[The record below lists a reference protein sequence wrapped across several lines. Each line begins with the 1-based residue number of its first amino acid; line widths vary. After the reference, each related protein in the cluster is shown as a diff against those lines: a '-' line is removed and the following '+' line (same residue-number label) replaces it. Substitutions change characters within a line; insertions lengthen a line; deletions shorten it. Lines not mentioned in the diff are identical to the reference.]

1 MIRHLTLRQL
11 QVFAE
16 AARQL
21 SFSRTAET
29 LHLTQPAVSMQIRQ
43 LEEAVGLAL
52 FERVGRRLALTEAG
66 QILRLH
72 AARVM
77 GELQDAEQAISAL
90 QGLRGGRVAVGLV
103 STAKY
108 FTPRLLSMFSASYPD
123 IEVRLLVGNREELIR
138 MLENN
143 EIDLAVMGRPPEKLD
158 VISEAC
164 AANPHVLAAARGHR
178 LEGRRGLDLHELRT
192 ETFLLREPGSGTRNV
207 MEALFKQHLFKP
219 ARAIIM
225 GSNET
230 VKQAV
235 MAGIG
240 ISLLSLHTLSLEL
253 RAGEVCILD
262 ISSTPVRRNWHIVHM
277 RSKQLSPA
285 AARFRLFLLEEMA
298 RFLADYVPAIG
309 KTRAAAAR
317 KCRPGKGLAET

>member
-11 QVFAE
+11 EVFAE

-21 SFSRTAET
+21 SFSRTAEN
-29 LHLTQPAVSMQIRQ
+29 LHLTQPAVSMQIKQ
-43 LEEAVGLAL
+43 LEQAVGMPL
-52 FERVGRRLALTEAG
+52 FERIGRRLQLTEAG
-66 QILRLH
+66 TVLRNH
-72 AARVM
+72 GARVL
-77 GELQDAEQAISAL
+77 GELQDAGQSLLAL
-90 QGLRGGRVAVGLV
+90 RGLRGGSVAVGLV

-108 FTPRLLSMFSASYPD
+108 FTPRLMSVFVERYPD
-123 IEVRLLVGNREELIR
+123 IEIRLLVGNREDLIR

-158 VISEAC
+158 TITEPSAG
-164 AANPHVLAAARGHR
+164 NPHVLVSHR
-178 LEGRRGLDLHELRT
+178 RHPLADAHAIDMHDLRR

-207 MEALFKQHLFKP
+207 MEMMFKQHLFTP

-235 MAGIG
+235 MAGMG
-240 ISLLSLHTLSLEL
+240 ISLLSLHTLALEL
-253 RAGEVCILD
+253 RAHEVAILD
-262 ISSTPVRRNWHIVHM
+262 VVGTPVMRNWHVVHM
-277 RSKQLSPA
+277 RAKHLSPA

-298 RFLADYVPAIG
+298 GHLAGYAPA
-309 KTRAAAAR
+309 T
-317 KCRPGKGLAET
+317 LALYTHEEAVDPHDTAPE